1 MEKRRRRPRTPRA
14 TQPVWERRFSRSMRI
29 RVVSRKVMFVPQYK
43 QNFSN
48 FSNVTHALSGIN
60 ET

>member
-1 MEKRRRRPRTPRA
+1 
-14 TQPVWERRFSRSMRI
+14 
-29 RVVSRKVMFVPQYK
+29 MFAPQCK